1 MAAIVNFISADV
13 RLQAHADSVKT
24 MIKII

>member
-1 MAAIVNFISADV
+1 MLTGV
-13 RLQAHADSVKT
+13 RLQAHAVSMKLAQT